1 MDHINDFFDD
11 RNRAWCVHCGRGLA
25 GLKTNRDHGP
35 TKGFLKKSWPPE
47 LPVITICVEC
57 NTGFSLD
64 EQYAVSF
71 LSSVISGT
79 TEPGKQINAS
89 AARAM
94 RKSPALRETIKRSKQ
109 EYQTMG
115 GETRLIWNP
124 DMERMSRVIIK
135 NARGHAFFELGEPKM
150 DDPKSVWAHPIALI
164 SAEQREEFEGWSD
177 RRAQTLWP
185 EVGATE

>member
-1 MDHINDFFDD
+1 MV
-11 RNRAWCVHCGRGLA
+11 RPLWQGVGRLENEPRSCSDQGV
-25 GLKTNRDHGP
+25 
-35 TKGFLKKSWPPE
+35 LKKPWPPE

-177 RRAQTLWP
+177 RRSQTLWP